1 MRKIIILIII
11 CPILLL
17 ILNQKK
23 TTLNIDQYF
32 EKKIVEITIHNLKH
46 LKQDFILQ
54 KIRYKVGQSFWNFKS
69 KEINF

>member
-1 MRKIIILIII
+1 MRKIIILIIL

-23 TTLNIDQYF
+23 FTLNIDQYF

-54 KIRYKVGQSFWNFKS
+54 K
-69 KEINF
+69 